1 VVTCGLSG
9 IVSRMASQAFTNIV
23 TATLLGEEGQNTMS
37 KEFKVINLS
46 DVVKSRRGAVAQYD
60 DGLLAALTTLTK
72 GDAIFAE
79 PLAID
84 VGSYDTDEALL
95 NAKQNVA
102 QNVRKHVRHLV
113 STKAVT
119 WTRIKLDWDMITG
132 VPQISIKE

>member
-1 VVTCGLSG
+1 
-9 IVSRMASQAFTNIV
+9 
-23 TATLLGEEGQNTMS
+23 MS

-60 DGLLAALTTLTK
+60 DGLLAALTTLAK

-79 PLAID
+79 PLAIA
-84 VGSYDTDEALL
+84 VGTYDTDEALL

-113 STKAVT
+113 SVKAIAY
-119 WTRIKLDWDMITG
+119 TRIKLDWDMITG

>member
-1 VVTCGLSG
+1 
-9 IVSRMASQAFTNIV
+9 MASQAFTNIV

-46 DVVKSRRGAVAQYD
+46 DVVKSRRGATATYD
-60 DGLLAALTTLTK
+60 EGLLAALTTLAK

-79 PLAID
+79 PLAIA
-84 VGSYDTDEALL
+84 VGSYDSDEALH

-102 QNVRKHVRHLV
+102 TEVRKHVRHLV
-113 STKAVT
+113 STKSVAY
-119 WTRIKLDWDMITG
+119 TRIKMDWDMVTG

>member
-1 VVTCGLSG
+1 
-9 IVSRMASQAFTNIV
+9 MATQELTNLV
-23 TATLLGEEGQNTMS
+23 TATLLGERGNTELMS
-37 KEFKVINLS
+37 KDFKVINLS

-60 DGLLAALTTLTK
+60 DGLLAALTALAK

>member
-1 VVTCGLSG
+1 
-9 IVSRMASQAFTNIV
+9 
-23 TATLLGEEGQNTMS
+23 MS
-37 KEFKVINLS
+37 KDFKVINLS

-60 DGLLAALTTLTK
+60 DGLLAALTTLAK

-84 VGSYDTDEALL
+84 VGSYGSDEALL

-102 QNVRKHVRHLV
+102 QNVRKHVQYLV
-113 STKAVT
+113 STKVIAY
-119 WTRIKLDWDMITG
+119 TRIKLDWDMVAG